1 MKKVFLLLAL
11 ALFLV
16 GCGSQPATENLDE
29 ETKTKY
35 VEMTKENIAKI
46 HDGGIKTI
54 EESFSDEMKE
64 AFTEDSISQVE
75 ALIKKKGAFKEFGKG
90 DGVKISDDKTKTEG
104 TLTQQEVTYE
114 NGSIIYTINYGEND
128 EIIGFFLK

>member
-1 MKKVFLLLAL
+1 MKKAFLLLSL

-16 GCGSQPATENLDE
+16 GCGSQPATEKLDE

-35 VEMTKENIAKI
+35 VEMTKENISKI
-46 HDGGIKTI
+46 HEGGIKTI
-54 EESFSDEMKE
+54 EESFSAEMKE
-64 AFTEDSISQVE
+64 DFTADSISQVE
-75 ALIKKKGAFKEFGKG
+75 ELIKEKSRFKEFGEG
-90 DGVKISDDKTKTEG
+90 DGVKISGDKTKTEG
-104 TLTQQEVTYE
+104 ILTQQEVTYE